1 MLYGL
6 NKNIHIR
13 TFKCMSHHSTIK
25 YFNFSGNFVCL
36 FGLICGATPPSPK
49 SRMAVCQKSIAHF
62 YPSRIRLVLSQFR
75 FDLQLV
81 CHLLFSL
88 KNFFINVVFLS
99 YCVPLESS
107 MVISF
112 PFLDTTAYGTGL
124 NVVVSLSVFS
134 CLIRTWSPTSSCEFF
149 TPRRK
154 ASFFLFFQ
162 HHDPLSLG
170 HCASWYNQAVFLGFS
185 D

>member
-1 MLYGL
+1 
-6 NKNIHIR
+6 
-13 TFKCMSHHSTIK
+13 
-25 YFNFSGNFVCL
+25 
-36 FGLICGATPPSPK
+36 
-49 SRMAVCQKSIAHF
+49 MAVCQKSIAHF

-81 CHLLFSL
+81 CCLLFSL

-107 MVISF
+107 MVTSF

-149 TPRRK
+149 PPAAVIDVK
-154 ASFFLFFQ
+154 LLFF
-162 HHDPLSLG
+162 
-170 HCASWYNQAVFLGFS
+170 FFFS
-185 D
+185 IMIPYHLVIARHGIIRQFSSDFPIEK